1 MTPQEKHAATQVLK
15 ALSDTIKECPDG
27 APLGP
32 MYMAFQAR
40 GMSLETFQ
48 HIIDIMVSLGLIEV
62 RNHQAY
68 WIAGRMQ

>member
-1 MTPQEKHAATQVLK
+1 MTPEQRRVARQILE

-48 HIIDIMVSLGLIEV
+48 HIIDTMVSIGLIEV
-62 RNHQAY
+62 KNHCAY
-68 WIAGRMQ
+68 WVAGRLQ